1 VASSSVRAPITMRL
15 PFAPAS
21 VSVARQR
28 LKTWMCENGGTGEAV
43 EDARVII
50 SELVANSIRHATPLA
65 DGQIHVSWVL
75 EPRGIDLSVTDGGSS
90 TRPRKVNAP
99 SSALAGRGM
108 AIVETLAQEWW
119 SERTGSRTTVH
130 ALLHI

>member
-1 VASSSVRAPITMRL
+1 MASSSVRAPITMRL
-15 PFAPAS
+15 PFTPAS

-50 SELVANSIRHATPLA
+50 SELVANSIRHASPLS

-75 EPRGIDLSVTDGGSS
+75 ETRGIDLSVTDGGSS

-119 SERTGSRTTVH
+119 SERTSSRTTEH

>member
-1 VASSSVRAPITMRL
+1 MASSSVRAPVTMRL
-15 PFAPAS
+15 PFTPSS

-28 LKTWMCENGGTGEAV
+28 LKTWMTEHGGSGEAV

-50 SELVANSIRHATPLA
+50 SELVANSIRHATPLP
-65 DGQIHVSWVL
+65 DGQIHVTWTL
-75 EPRGIDLSVTDGGSS
+75 EPRGIDLSVTDGGST
-90 TRPRKVNAP
+90 TRPHKVNAP

-108 AIVETLAQEWW
+108 AIVETLALEWW

-130 ALLHI
+130 ALLDL

>member
-1 VASSSVRAPITMRL
+1 MASSSVRAPIAMRL

-50 SELVANSIRHATPLA
+50 SELVANSIRHASPLA
-65 DGQIHVSWVL
+65 DGQIHVTWVL

-90 TRPRKVNAP
+90 TRPHKVNAP

-108 AIVETLAQEWW
+108 AIVETLAQAWW

>member
-1 VASSSVRAPITMRL
+1 VATSSVRAPITIRL
-15 PFAPAS
+15 PFTPAS
-21 VSVARQR
+21 VSVARQQ
-28 LKTWMCENGGTGEAV
+28 LKNWMSENGGTGEAV
-43 EDARVII
+43 EDARVVV
-50 SELVANSIRHATPLA
+50 SELVANSIRHASPLS

-75 EPRGIDLSVTDGGSS
+75 DHQGIELSVTDGGST

-119 SERTGSRTTVH
+119 SERTGSRTTVY
-130 ALLHI
+130 ALLYI

>member
-1 VASSSVRAPITMRL
+1 MATSSVRAPITIRL
-15 PFAPAS
+15 PFTPAS
-21 VSVARQR
+21 VSVARQQ
-28 LKTWMCENGGTGEAV
+28 LKNWMSENGGTGEAV
-43 EDARVII
+43 EDARVVV
-50 SELVANSIRHATPLA
+50 SELVANSIRHASPLS

-75 EPRGIDLSVTDGGSS
+75 DHQGIELSVTDGGST

-119 SERTGSRTTVH
+119 SERTGSRTTVY
-130 ALLHI
+130 ALLYI